1 LISGTEKGGFQMV
14 KVFKCPVFG
23 CSLDLESI
31 LHSIH
36 NHKVPAQKS
45 LTLKKLSI
53 KTCKKS
59 IADVKYLFYIADFK
73 SFLI

>member
-1 LISGTEKGGFQMV
+1 MV

-31 LHSIH
+31 LHSIY
-36 NHKVPAQKS
+36 NLKVPAQKS
-45 LTLKKLSI
+45 LILKKLSI

-59 IADVKYLFYIADFK
+59 DVKYLFYIADFK